1 MIEIKQLSKSF
12 GYKEVLKHVDL
23 CIPTSSIFGLI
34 GPNGSGKSTLLKIM
48 SGVMRPDEGSVQY
61 EGEFVYENPEVK
73 SNILLLSDEPYYFFH
88 ATIKEMKEFYAQFY
102 PGFNEEIYQRFL
114 NIFQLDEKKRIQNFS
129 KGMKRQAFL
138 CIALAISPKYLFL
151 DEAFDG
157 LDPMM
162 RFVLKK
168 ELANLLVEKEMTVI
182 ISSHNL
188 REMEDIC
195 DSFGILEDYHMITSG
210 NLSETKEEIHK
221 IQLAFREEMSKD
233 AFNELDLLSY
243 KAHSRVVNMV
253 VKGDIEEITKVLKAY
268 QPLLMEVLPVSLEE
282 IFLYE
287 MEKRGYGQYE

>member
-1 MIEIKQLSKSF
+1 
-12 GYKEVLKHVDL
+12 
-23 CIPTSSIFGLI
+23 
-34 GPNGSGKSTLLKIM
+34 
-48 SGVMRPDEGSVQY
+48 
-61 EGEFVYENPEVK
+61 
-73 SNILLLSDEPYYFFH
+73 
-88 ATIKEMKEFYAQFY
+88 
-102 PGFNEEIYQRFL
+102 
-114 NIFQLDEKKRIQNFS
+114 
-129 KGMKRQAFL
+129 
-138 CIALAISPKYLFL
+138 
-151 DEAFDG
+151 
-157 LDPMM
+157 
-162 RFVLKK
+162 
-168 ELANLLVEKEMTVI
+168 
-182 ISSHNL
+182 
-188 REMEDIC
+188 MEDIC